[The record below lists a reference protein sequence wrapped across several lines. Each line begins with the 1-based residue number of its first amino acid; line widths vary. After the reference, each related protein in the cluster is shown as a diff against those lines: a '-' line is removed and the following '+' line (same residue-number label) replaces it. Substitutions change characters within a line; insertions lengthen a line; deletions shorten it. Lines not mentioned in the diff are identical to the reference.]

1 MKHVYVDCEIYQ
13 ELKSDKYKL
22 AKGISQFKID
32 DLDQG
37 VMFFDENDNFID
49 PERLK
54 IENIKISKVLLPR
67 FLFLE
72 NIDKLE
78 SFFIL
83 NKDGNKISFID
94 LFKEEEANIE
104 QYGLKEHQEKSINQI
119 IENL

>member
-1 MKHVYVDCEIYQ
+1 MKHVYVDYEIYQ

-67 FLFLE
+67 FLFFL
-72 NIDKLE
+72 K
-78 SFFIL
+78 IL
-83 NKDGNKISFID
+83 RF
-94 LFKEEEANIE
+94 LF
-104 QYGLKEHQEKSINQI
+104 L
-119 IENL
+119 LFL

>member
-1 MKHVYVDCEIYQ
+1 MKHVYVDYEIYQ

-49 PERLK
+49 LERLK

-83 NKDGNKISFID
+83 NRDGNKISFID